1 MLKGMII
8 YNQKEGSQTKKN
20 YRRKWLI
27 RQAKEAAGRRE
38 VALNIKYEWRNETM
52 AKTTIDIPENET
64 KEERFIRIATP
75 RVNGVIQKLEILSN
89 CSGATYGY
97 TEEQVDAMF
106 DAIEL
111 AVANARKQFQPKTSK
126 EKNQFSF

>member
-1 MLKGMII
+1 
-8 YNQKEGSQTKKN
+8 
-20 YRRKWLI
+20 
-27 RQAKEAAGRRE
+27 
-38 VALNIKYEWRNETM
+38 M
-52 AKTTIDIPENET
+52 AKTIVEIPENET

-97 TEEQVDAMF
+97 TEEQIDAMF

-111 AVANARKQFQPKTSK
+111 AVANARKQFQPKTAK
-126 EKNQFSF
+126 EKKQFSF

>member
-1 MLKGMII
+1 
-8 YNQKEGSQTKKN
+8 
-20 YRRKWLI
+20 
-27 RQAKEAAGRRE
+27 
-38 VALNIKYEWRNETM
+38 M

-97 TEEQVDAMF
+97 TEEQVDA
-106 DAIEL
+106 IEL
-111 AVANARKQFQPKTSK
+111 AVANARKQFQPKTAK
-126 EKNQFSF
+126 EKNQFTF

>member
-1 MLKGMII
+1 
-8 YNQKEGSQTKKN
+8 
-20 YRRKWLI
+20 
-27 RQAKEAAGRRE
+27 
-38 VALNIKYEWRNETM
+38 M

>member
-1 MLKGMII
+1 
-8 YNQKEGSQTKKN
+8 
-20 YRRKWLI
+20 
-27 RQAKEAAGRRE
+27 
-38 VALNIKYEWRNETM
+38 M

-111 AVANARKQFQPKTSK
+111 AVASARKQFQPKTAK
-126 EKNQFSF
+126 KKNQFSF

>member
-1 MLKGMII
+1 
-8 YNQKEGSQTKKN
+8 
-20 YRRKWLI
+20 
-27 RQAKEAAGRRE
+27 
-38 VALNIKYEWRNETM
+38 M

-111 AVANARKQFQPKTSK
+111 AVANARKQFQPKTVK

>member
-1 MLKGMII
+1 
-8 YNQKEGSQTKKN
+8 
-20 YRRKWLI
+20 
-27 RQAKEAAGRRE
+27 
-38 VALNIKYEWRNETM
+38 M

-75 RVNGVIQKLEILSN
+75 RVNAVIQKLEILSN

-97 TEEQVDAMF
+97 TEEQIEAMF

-111 AVANARKQFQPKTSK
+111 AVVNCKKQFKPKTAK